1 MSEKQVIFDFCKWLG
16 SQGCSYE
23 VIYYGDYDEIKEV
36 IDKYLTEKD
45 INYIKLSLSNLRI
58 GHSQLMLDLPLD
70 YHSEDFD
77 NSFMDL
83 VDELEDLIKDYEAR
97 IL

>member
-1 MSEKQVIFDFCKWLG
+1 ML
-16 SQGCSYE
+16 E
-23 VIYYGDYDEIKEV
+23 VVQDT
-36 IDKYLTEKD
+36 DKVKCEKD
-45 INYIKLSLSNLRI
+45 LNYIKLSLSNLRI

-70 YHSEDFD
+70 YHTEDFD
-77 NSFMDL
+77 TAFIDL

>member
-1 MSEKQVIFDFCKWLG
+1 ML
-16 SQGCSYE
+16 E
-23 VIYYGDYDEIKEV
+23 VVQAE
-36 IDKYLTEKD
+36 DKSKCRKD
-45 INYIKLSLSNLRI
+45 LDYIKLSLSNLRI

-77 NSFMDL
+77 TAFMEL
-83 VDELEDLIKDYEAR
+83 VDELEDLIKDYEER

>member
-1 MSEKQVIFDFCKWLG
+1 ML
-16 SQGCSYE
+16 
-23 VIYYGDYDEIKEV
+23 EI
-36 IDKYLTEKD
+36 IQDTDKVKCEKD

-70 YHSEDFD
+70 YHTEDFD
-77 NSFMDL
+77 EAFMSV
-83 VDELEDLIKDYEAR
+83 VDELEDLIKDYEAK

>member
-1 MSEKQVIFDFCKWLG
+1 ML
-16 SQGCSYE
+16 E
-23 VIYYGDYDEIKEV
+23 VIQDT
-36 IDKYLTEKD
+36 DKSKCEKD

-70 YHSEDFD
+70 YHTEEFD
-77 NSFMDL
+77 NAFMSV
-83 VDELEDLIKDYEAR
+83 VDELEDLIKDYEER

>member
-1 MSEKQVIFDFCKWLG
+1 ML
-16 SQGCSYE
+16 E
-23 VIYYGDYDEIKEV
+23 VVQDT
-36 IDKYLTEKD
+36 DKSKCEKD

-77 NSFMDL
+77 EAFMEL
-83 VDELEDLIKDYEAR
+83 VDELEDLIKDYEEK

>member
-1 MSEKQVIFDFCKWLG
+1 ML
-16 SQGCSYE
+16 E
-23 VIYYGDYDEIKEV
+23 VIQDTDKE
-36 IDKYLTEKD
+36 KCSKD

-70 YHSEDFD
+70 YHSETFD
-77 NSFMDL
+77 EAFMSV
-83 VDELEDLIKDYEAR
+83 VDELEDLVKDYEER

>member
-1 MSEKQVIFDFCKWLG
+1 MLEVVQSEDKVKC
-16 SQGCSYE
+16 
-23 VIYYGDYDEIKEV
+23 IK
-36 IDKYLTEKD
+36 DL
-45 INYIKLSLSNLRI
+45 NYIKLSLSNLRI

-70 YHSEDFD
+70 YHTEEFD
-77 NSFMDL
+77 TAFIDL

>member
-1 MSEKQVIFDFCKWLG
+1 MLEVVQAEDKVK
-16 SQGCSYE
+16 CS
-23 VIYYGDYDEIKEV
+23 
-36 IDKYLTEKD
+36 KD
-45 INYIKLSLSNLRI
+45 LNYIKLSLSNLRV

-77 NSFMDL
+77 NSFMRL

>member
-1 MSEKQVIFDFCKWLG
+1 ML
-16 SQGCSYE
+16 E
-23 VIYYGDYDEIKEV
+23 VIQDT
-36 IDKYLTEKD
+36 DKVKCEKD

-70 YHSEDFD
+70 YHTEEFD
-77 NSFMDL
+77 NAFIDL

>member
-1 MSEKQVIFDFCKWLG
+1 ML
-16 SQGCSYE
+16 E
-23 VIYYGDYDEIKEV
+23 VVQEE
-36 IDKYLTEKD
+36 DKVKCEKD
-45 INYIKLSLSNLRI
+45 INYIKLRLSNLRI

-70 YHSEDFD
+70 YHTEDFD

-83 VDELEDLIKDYEAR
+83 VDELEDLVKDYEAR

>member
-1 MSEKQVIFDFCKWLG
+1 ML
-16 SQGCSYE
+16 E
-23 VIYYGDYDEIKEV
+23 VIQDT
-36 IDKYLTEKD
+36 DKMKCIKD
-45 INYIKLSLSNLRI
+45 IDYIKLSLSNLRI

-77 NSFMDL
+77 TAFMEL
-83 VDELEDLIKDYEAR
+83 VDELEDLVKDYEER

>member
-1 MSEKQVIFDFCKWLG
+1 ML
-16 SQGCSYE
+16 E
-23 VIYYGDYDEIKEV
+23 VIQDTDKE
-36 IDKYLTEKD
+36 KCRKD
-45 INYIKLSLSNLRI
+45 LDYIKLALSNLRI

-77 NSFMDL
+77 NAFMDL
-83 VDELEDLIKDYEAR
+83 VDELEDLIKDYEAK

>member
-1 MSEKQVIFDFCKWLG
+1 ML
-16 SQGCSYE
+16 E
-23 VIYYGDYDEIKEV
+23 VVQEEDKLKCIK
-36 IDKYLTEKD
+36 DLD
-45 INYIKLSLSNLRI
+45 YIKLSLSNLRV

-77 NSFMDL
+77 NSFREL
-83 VDELEDLIKDYEAR
+83 VDELEDLIKDYEER

>member
-1 MSEKQVIFDFCKWLG
+1 MLEVVQAEDKVK
-16 SQGCSYE
+16 CS
-23 VIYYGDYDEIKEV
+23 
-36 IDKYLTEKD
+36 KD
-45 INYIKLSLSNLRI
+45 LDYIKLSLSNLRI

-77 NSFMDL
+77 EAFMSV

>member
-1 MSEKQVIFDFCKWLG
+1 MLDVIQEEDK
-16 SQGCSYE
+16 SKCS
-23 VIYYGDYDEIKEV
+23 
-36 IDKYLTEKD
+36 KD
-45 INYIKLSLSNLRI
+45 IDYIKLSLSNLRI

-77 NSFMDL
+77 NAFMSV
-83 VDELEDLIKDYEAR
+83 VDELEDLIKDYEER

>member
-1 MSEKQVIFDFCKWLG
+1 ML
-16 SQGCSYE
+16 E
-23 VIYYGDYDEIKEV
+23 VIQDT
-36 IDKYLTEKD
+36 DKVKCEKD
-45 INYIKLSLSNLRI
+45 INYIKLSLSNLRV

-70 YHSEDFD
+70 YHTEEFD
-77 NSFMDL
+77 EAFMDL

>member
-1 MSEKQVIFDFCKWLG
+1 ML
-16 SQGCSYE
+16 E
-23 VIYYGDYDEIKEV
+23 VIQDT
-36 IDKYLTEKD
+36 DKSKCGKD
-45 INYIKLSLSNLRI
+45 IDYIKLALSNLRI

-70 YHSEDFD
+70 YHSEEFD

-83 VDELEDLIKDYEAR
+83 VDELEDLVKDYEAK

>member
-1 MSEKQVIFDFCKWLG
+1 ML
-16 SQGCSYE
+16 E
-23 VIYYGDYDEIKEV
+23 VVQAE
-36 IDKYLTEKD
+36 DKVKCEKD
-45 INYIKLSLSNLRI
+45 LNYIKLSLSNLRI

-77 NSFMDL
+77 EAFMSV
-83 VDELEDLIKDYEAR
+83 VDELEDLIKDYEAK

>member
-1 MSEKQVIFDFCKWLG
+1 ML
-16 SQGCSYE
+16 
-23 VIYYGDYDEIKEV
+23 EI
-36 IDKYLTEKD
+36 IQDTDKVKCEKD

-70 YHSEDFD
+70 YHTEDFD
-77 NSFMDL
+77 NAFIDL

>member
-1 MSEKQVIFDFCKWLG
+1 ML
-16 SQGCSYE
+16 E
-23 VIYYGDYDEIKEV
+23 VIQDTDKEKCKKDLDYIR
-36 IDKYLTEKD
+36 
-45 INYIKLSLSNLRI
+45 LSLSNLRV

-77 NSFMDL
+77 EAFMGL
-83 VDELEDLIKDYEAR
+83 VDELEDLIKDYEER